1 MENKRAYTHH
11 RTCNLCEAM
20 CGIAIK
26 VEDEKITSIKGDPN
40 DPLSKGHIC
49 PKALA
54 LKDIHEDPDRLKA
67 PQLKTKEGWK
77 EISWSRA
84 FDLVANKIK
93 DTQKQHG
100 RHAVGTYLGNP
111 NTHHHGNILF
121 GPPLLQSL
129 RSHNKFSATSNDQLP
144 HMQVNLAMFGHQL
157 LFPIPDID
165 HMDYFILIGSNP
177 AASNGSLMS
186 APDYLTRLKNITKRG
201 GEVVVIDPRKTETTR
216 VADQHLFIKP
226 GTDAFLML
234 GILHTL
240 FDENLIEQGRLHSL
254 LDDIAQIQLLCSD
267 YSAASVSS
275 ITGIKT
281 LKIKELARK
290 LAKTPR
296 ACLFTRMGTST
307 QEFGGIATWLAYV
320 INIITNHL
328 DERGGLM
335 FTKPAADIVEL
346 GALSGQKGH
355 ANRYQSKSGL
365 PEFGGELPASTMAD
379 QILLEDEKQIKAMIV
394 LAGNPILSSPN
405 GRRLDK
411 AFESLDFMV
420 SIDYYLNETSRHA
433 DIILPPTSKLEQS
446 HYDLV
451 FNIFGVRNVAKYS
464 PPLFKADKYAR
475 HDWQILLE
483 LKRRISGHDLASKA
497 KEEASYQ
504 LMKRL
509 GPDGLLDIILR
520 TGPYGT
526 QIPGTSQLGNFLM
539 DALQGV
545 VAPKHPLRK
554 LLDLSPYGS
563 PNRALSKGLCVSS
576 LLNYPHGIDLGSLQS
591 CLPERLYT
599 PKKRIKLAPSTF
611 MKDMNRLR
619 KRAEVLNTEKNTNE
633 LLLIGRRHVRSNNSW
648 LHNSHRLVKG
658 KNRCTM
664 MIHPD
669 DAARLSLTN
678 GETAFVTSRVGQVEI
693 ETEIT
698 QDIMA
703 GVISIPHG
711 WGHSIK
717 DTKLSIASKRPGVSI
732 NDLTDDQFV
741 DRLTGTS
748 ALNGVPVSVSKVAPK
763 GREANAH
770 QSTNT
775 KSAQAKVKKTQRA
788 IPKAP
793 TKKTKEP
800 PTRTEKHKPRLRVSA
815 KLTKT

>member
-1 MENKRAYTHH
+1 
-11 RTCNLCEAM
+11 M
-20 CGIAIK
+20 CGVAIK
-26 VEDEKITSIKGDPN
+26 VEDKQITSIKGDPN

-54 LKDIHEDPDRLKA
+54 LKDIHEDPDRLKT
-67 PQLKTKEGWK
+67 PQLKTKDGWK
-77 EISWSRA
+77 DISWSRA
-84 FDLVANKIK
+84 FDIVANKIK
-93 DTQKQHG
+93 DTQKEHG
-100 RHAVGTYLGNP
+100 RHAVGTYAGNP
-111 NTHHHGNILF
+111 NTHHHGNLLF
-121 GPPLLQSL
+121 GAPFLQAL
-129 RSHNKFSATSNDQLP
+129 RTHNKFSATSNDQLP

-165 HMDYFILIGSNP
+165 HMDLLILIGTNP
-177 AASNGSLMS
+177 VASNGSLMS
-186 APDYLTRLKNITKRG
+186 APDYQTRLKNITKRG
-201 GEVVVIDPRKTETTR
+201 GEVIVIDPRKTETTK

-240 FDENLIEQGRLHSL
+240 FDEELIEQGRLHSR

-290 LAKTPR
+290 LASTPR

-328 DERGGLM
+328 DERGCLM
-335 FTKPAADIVEL
+335 FTKPAADVVEL
-346 GALSGQKGH
+346 TSLSGQKGH
-355 ANRYQSKSGL
+355 TNRYQSKSGL
-365 PEFGGELPASTMAD
+365 PEFGGELPSSTMAD
-379 QILLEDEKQIKAMIV
+379 QILLEGEKQIKAMIV

-420 SIDYYLNETSRHA
+420 SIDFYLNETSRHA
-433 DIILPPTSKLEQS
+433 DIILPPTGPLEQS
-446 HYDLV
+446 HYDLT
-451 FNIFGVRNVAKYS
+451 FNMLGVRNVSKYS
-464 PPLFKADKYAR
+464 PALFEVGKHAR

-483 LKRRISGHDLASKA
+483 LKRRISGHDFTSKL

-504 LMKRL
+504 ALKRL

-526 QIPGTSQLGNFLM
+526 QIPGTAQLGSFLT
-539 DALQGV
+539 DALQGFV
-545 VAPKHPLRK
+545 ESRHPLRK
-554 LLDLSPYGS
+554 LIDLSPYGS
-563 PNRALSKGLCVSS
+563 PNRGLSKGLCVSS

-591 CLPERLYT
+591 CLPDRLYT

-611 MKDMNRLR
+611 LKDITRLR
-619 KRAEVLNTEKNTNE
+619 KRTEALNSEQNPDE

-664 MIHPD
+664 MIHPE
-669 DAARLSLTN
+669 DAARRNLNN
-678 GETAFVTSRVGQVEI
+678 GDMAIVTSRVGEVEI
-693 ETEIT
+693 ETEVT
-698 QDIMA
+698 QDIME

-711 WGHSIK
+711 WGHHRK
-717 DTKLSIASKRPGVSI
+717 NTQLSIASNRPGVSV
-732 NDLTDDQFV
+732 NDLTDDKFV

-748 ALNGVPVSVSKVAPK
+748 ALNGVPVSVSEVTSTSKKSAARNTP
-763 GREANAH
+763 
-770 QSTNT
+770 TNT
-775 KSAQAKVKKTQRA
+775 KKTASNKKTIQKVS
-788 IPKAP
+788 PVKA
-793 TKKTKEP
+793 KTKP
-800 PTRTEKHKPRLRVSA
+800 ADTKPRVRLSA
-815 KLTKT
+815 KLSKS

>member
-1 MENKRAYTHH
+1 
-11 RTCNLCEAM
+11 M

-26 VEDEKITSIKGDPN
+26 VEDQQITSIKGDPN

-54 LKDIHEDPDRLKA
+54 LKDIHEDPDRLKT
-67 PQLKTKEGWK
+67 PQLKTKDGWK
-77 EISWSRA
+77 EISWGRA
-84 FDLVANKIK
+84 FDIVANKIK
-93 DTQKQHG
+93 DTQKEHG
-100 RHAVGTYLGNP
+100 RHAVGAYLGNP

-121 GPPLLQSL
+121 GPPLLQAL
-129 RSHNKFSATSNDQLP
+129 RTHNKFSATSNDQLP

-165 HMDYFILIGSNP
+165 HMDLFILIGSNP

-186 APDYLTRLKNITKRG
+186 APDYQTRLKNITKRG
-201 GEVVVIDPRKTETTR
+201 GEVIVIDPRKTETTR

-240 FDENLIEQGRLHSL
+240 FDEDLIEQGRLHSR

-267 YSAASVSS
+267 YSAATVSTL
-275 ITGIKT
+275 TGIKT

-290 LAKTPR
+290 LASTPR

-346 GALSGQKGH
+346 ASLSGQKGH
-355 ANRYQSKSGL
+355 ANRYQSKTGL

-379 QILLEDEKQIKAMIV
+379 QILLEDDKQVKAMIV

-420 SIDYYLNETSRHA
+420 SIDFYLNETSRHA
-433 DIILPPTSKLEQS
+433 DIILPPTGPLEQS
-446 HYDLV
+446 HYDLA
-451 FNIFGVRNVAKYS
+451 FNILGVRNVAKFS
-464 PPLFKADKYAR
+464 PALFEPGKHAR

-483 LKRRISGHDLASKA
+483 LKRRLGGHDFTSKV

-504 LMKRL
+504 ALKRL

-526 QIPGTSQLGNFLM
+526 QIPGTSQLGNLLT
-539 DALQGV
+539 DALQGLV
-545 VAPKHPLRK
+545 ESRHPLRK

-563 PNRALSKGLCVSS
+563 PNRGLSKGLCVGS

-611 MKDMNRLR
+611 LKDMSRLR
-619 KRAEVLNTEKNTNE
+619 KRAEALGTEQNPDE

-664 MIHPD
+664 MIHPE
-669 DAARLSLTN
+669 DATRLGLSN
-678 GETAFVTSRVGQVEI
+678 GELAKVTSRVGKVEI
-693 ETEIT
+693 ETEVT
-698 QDIMA
+698 KDIME

-711 WGHSIK
+711 WGHRRK
-717 DTKLSIASKRPGVSI
+717 NTQLSIASKRPGVSV

-748 ALNGVPVSVSKVAPK
+748 ALNGVPVSVCKIAPPRKEKAKTKMTSEKKQSLSNKSKSTKIERPVAKKVASPK
-763 GREANAH
+763 KVIKKQPSAKAK
-770 QSTNT
+770 T
-775 KSAQAKVKKTQRA
+775 AQAQPAKS
-788 IPKAP
+788 
-793 TKKTKEP
+793 
-800 PTRTEKHKPRLRVSA
+800 KPRIRVSA
-815 KLTKT
+815 NLTKS

>member
-1 MENKRAYTHH
+1 
-11 RTCNLCEAM
+11 M

-26 VEDEKITSIKGDPN
+26 VDDQTITSIKGDPN

-54 LKDIHEDPDRLKA
+54 LKDIQEDPERLKT
-67 PQLKTKEGWK
+67 PQLKTKDGWK
-77 EISWSRA
+77 EISWGRA
-84 FDLVANKIK
+84 LDIVANKLK
-93 DTQKQHG
+93 DTQKEHG
-100 RHAVGTYLGNP
+100 RHAVGAYLGNP

-121 GPPLLQSL
+121 GPPLLHAL
-129 RSHNKFSATSNDQLP
+129 HTHNKFSATSNDQLP

-165 HMDYFILIGSNP
+165 HMDLFILVGSNP

-186 APDYLTRLKNITKRG
+186 APDYQTRLKNISKRG
-201 GEVVVIDPRKTETTR
+201 GEVILIDPRKTETSR
-216 VADQHLFIKP
+216 VSDQHLFIKP

-240 FDENLIEQGRLHSL
+240 FDENLIEQGRLHSR

-267 YSAASVSS
+267 YSASKVSP

-296 ACLFTRMGTST
+296 ACLFSRMGTST
-307 QEFGGIATWLAYV
+307 QEFGGIATWLAYT

-346 GALSGQKGH
+346 GALTGQKGH
-355 ANRYQSKSGL
+355 VNRYRSKLGL

-379 QILLEDEKQIKAMIV
+379 QILLEDDKQVKAMIV
-394 LAGNPILSSPN
+394 LAGNPVLSNPN
-405 GRRLDK
+405 GQRLDK

-420 SIDYYLNETSRHA
+420 SIDFYLNETSRHA
-433 DIILPPTSKLEQS
+433 DIILPPTAPLEQS
-446 HYDLV
+446 HYDLA
-451 FNIFGVRNVAKYS
+451 FNMLGVRNVAKYS
-464 PPLFKADKYAR
+464 PALFDAGKHAR

-483 LKRRISGHDLASKA
+483 LKRRLNSHDLPSRL
-497 KEEASYQ
+497 KEEATYQ
-504 LMKRL
+504 VLKRL
-509 GPDGLLDIILR
+509 GPDGLLDVILR

-526 QIPGTSQLGNFLM
+526 QIPGTSKMGNFLI
-539 DALQGV
+539 DALQGLV
-545 VAPKHPLRK
+545 ESRHPLRK

-563 PNRALSKGLCVSS
+563 PNRGLSKGLCVSS

-599 PKKRIKLAPSTF
+599 PKKRIKLAPATF
-611 MKDMNRLR
+611 LKDMSRLR
-619 KRAEVLNTEKNTNE
+619 KRAEILNSEQETDE

-664 MIHPD
+664 MIHPE
-669 DAARLSLTN
+669 DALRANLTN
-678 GETAFVTSRVGQVEI
+678 GDLASVTSRVGKVEI
-693 ETEIT
+693 ETEVT
-698 QDIMA
+698 EDIMQ

-711 WGHSIK
+711 WGHHREN
-717 DTKLSIASKRPGVSI
+717 TRTSIASKRPGVSI
-732 NDLTDDQFV
+732 NDLTDEQFV
-741 DRLTGTS
+741 DNLTGTS
-748 ALNGVPVSVSKVAPK
+748 VLNGVPVSVCKVAIK
-763 GREANAH
+763 GKKESSNRATPSVQAGKKKIPTSKKAKKEVKSPNAV
-770 QSTNT
+770 TA
-775 KSAQAKVKKTQRA
+775 KS
-788 IPKAP
+788 PSKAS
-793 TKKTKEP
+793 
-800 PTRTEKHKPRLRVSA
+800 KPRIRVSA
-815 KLTKT
+815 KLIK

>member
-1 MENKRAYTHH
+1 
-11 RTCNLCEAM
+11 M

-26 VEDEKITSIKGDPN
+26 VEDQQITSIKGDPN

-54 LKDIHEDPDRLKA
+54 LKDIHEDPDRLKT
-67 PQLKTKEGWK
+67 PQIKTKDGWK
-77 EISWSRA
+77 EISWGRA
-84 FDLVANKIK
+84 FDIVANKIK
-93 DTQKQHG
+93 DTQKEHG
-100 RHAVGTYLGNP
+100 RHAVGTYSGNP
-111 NTHHHGNILF
+111 NTHHHGNLLF
-121 GPPLLQSL
+121 GPPLLQTL
-129 RSHNKFSATSNDQLP
+129 RTHNKFSATSNDQLP

-165 HMDYFILIGSNP
+165 HMDLFILIGSNP

-186 APDYLTRLKNITKRG
+186 APDYQTRLKNISKRG
-201 GEVVVIDPRKTETTR
+201 GEVIVIDPRKTETTR

-240 FDENLIEQGRLHSL
+240 FDEDLIEQGRLHSR

-267 YSAASVSS
+267 YSAASVSPL
-275 ITGIKT
+275 TGIKT

-290 LAKTPR
+290 LASTPR

-307 QEFGGIATWLAYV
+307 QEFGGITTWLAYV

-346 GALSGQKGH
+346 ASLSGQRGH
-355 ANRYQSKSGL
+355 ANRYQSKTGL

-379 QILLEDEKQIKAMIV
+379 QILLEDDKQVKAMIV

-420 SIDYYLNETSRHA
+420 SIDFYLNETSRHA
-433 DIILPPTSKLEQS
+433 DIILPPTGPLEQS
-446 HYDLV
+446 HYDLA
-451 FNIFGVRNVAKYS
+451 FNILGVRNVAKFS
-464 PPLFKADKYAR
+464 PALFEADKHAR

-483 LKRRISGHDLASKA
+483 LKRRIGGHDFATKV

-504 LMKRL
+504 ILKRL

-526 QIPGTSQLGNFLM
+526 QIPGTSQIGNLLT
-539 DALQGV
+539 DALQGFV
-545 VAPKHPLRK
+545 EPRHPLRK
-554 LLDLSPYGS
+554 FLDLSPYGS
-563 PNRALSKGLCVSS
+563 PNRGLSKGLCVSS

-611 MKDMNRLR
+611 LKDMSRLR
-619 KRAEVLNTEKNTNE
+619 KRAEVLNTEQNPNE

-664 MIHPD
+664 MIHPE
-669 DAARLSLTN
+669 DAVRLNLSN
-678 GETAFVTSRVGQVEI
+678 GEIAKVTSRVGKVEI
-693 ETEIT
+693 ETEVT
-698 QDIMA
+698 KEIME

-711 WGHSIK
+711 WGHHRK
-717 DTKLSIASKRPGVSI
+717 NTQQSIASKRPGVSV

-748 ALNGVPVSVSKVAPK
+748 ALNGVPVSVCKIATSRKEK
-763 GREANAH
+763 
-770 QSTNT
+770 SNT
-775 KSAQAKVKKTQRA
+775 KTITGKKKSLSNEAKNIKIEGAVSQKTASPKKIIQKTPLAKAKTAKAQPAKS
-788 IPKAP
+788 
-793 TKKTKEP
+793 
-800 PTRTEKHKPRLRVSA
+800 KPRIRVSA
-815 KLTKT
+815 KLTNP

>member
-1 MENKRAYTHH
+1 
-11 RTCNLCEAM
+11 M

-26 VEDEKITSIKGDPN
+26 VDDQTITSIKGDPN

-54 LKDIHEDPDRLKA
+54 LKDIQEDPERLKV
-67 PQLKTKEGWK
+67 PQLKTKDGWK
-77 EISWSRA
+77 EISWGRA
-84 FDLVANKIK
+84 LDIVANKLK
-93 DTQKQHG
+93 DTQKEHG
-100 RHAVGTYLGNP
+100 RHAVGAYLGNP

-121 GPPLLQSL
+121 GPPLLHAL
-129 RSHNKFSATSNDQLP
+129 HTHNKFSATSNDQLP

-157 LFPIPDID
+157 LFPVPDID
-165 HMDYFILIGSNP
+165 HMDLFILVGSNP

-186 APDYLTRLKNITKRG
+186 APDYQTRLKNISKRG
-201 GEVVVIDPRKTETTR
+201 GEVILIDPRKTETSR
-216 VADQHLFIKP
+216 VSDQHLFIKP

-240 FDENLIEQGRLHSL
+240 FDENLIEQGRLHSK

-267 YSAASVSS
+267 YSASKVSP

-296 ACLFTRMGTST
+296 ACLFSRMGTST
-307 QEFGGIATWLAYV
+307 QEFGGIATWLAYT

-346 GALSGQKGH
+346 GALTGQKGH
-355 ANRYQSKSGL
+355 VNRYQSKLGL

-379 QILLEDEKQIKAMIV
+379 QILLEDDKQVKAMIV
-394 LAGNPILSSPN
+394 LAGNPVLSSPN
-405 GRRLDK
+405 GQRLDK

-420 SIDYYLNETSRHA
+420 SIDFYLNETSRHA
-433 DIILPPTSKLEQS
+433 DIILPPTAPLEQS
-446 HYDLV
+446 HYDLA
-451 FNIFGVRNVAKYS
+451 FNMLGVRNVAKYS
-464 PPLFKADKYAR
+464 PALFDAGKHAR

-483 LKRRISGHDLASKA
+483 LKRRLNSHDLPSRL
-497 KEEASYQ
+497 KEEATYQ
-504 LMKRL
+504 VLKRL

-526 QIPGTSQLGNFLM
+526 QIPGTSKVGNFLI
-539 DALQGV
+539 DALQGFV
-545 VAPKHPLRK
+545 EARHPLRK

-563 PNRALSKGLCVSS
+563 PNRGLSKGLCVSS

-599 PKKRIKLAPSTF
+599 PKKRIKLAPATF
-611 MKDMNRLR
+611 LKDMSRLR
-619 KRAEVLNTEKNTNE
+619 KRAEILNTEQDTDE

-664 MIHPD
+664 MIHPE
-669 DAARLSLTN
+669 DAQRANLAN
-678 GETAFVTSRVGQVEI
+678 GDFASVTSRVGKVEI

-698 QDIMA
+698 EDIMQ

-711 WGHSIK
+711 WGHHRENTQTS
-717 DTKLSIASKRPGVSI
+717 TASKRPGVSV
-732 NDLTDDQFV
+732 NDLTDEQFV
-741 DRLTGTS
+741 DSLTGTS
-748 ALNGVPVSVSKVAPK
+748 VLNGVPVSVCKVAIKDKK
-763 GREANAH
+763 GFSNKAT
-770 QSTNT
+770 S
-775 KSAQAKVKKTQRA
+775 SALAGKKKTPTSKKQ
-788 IPKAP
+788 KA
-793 TKKTKEP
+793 KKTVKSLNVVTAKSP
-800 PTRTEKHKPRLRVSA
+800 VKTSKPRIRVSA
-815 KLTKT
+815 KLTK